1 MDSKKFSVYNKT
13 RDDFLCPAIV
23 IVDAVLEP
31 LKVLKVLI
39 EGLPARAEDGLW
51 LTHFKGIPVA
61 RTLSPF
67 DLVYLD
73 GEYRVVHSI
82 EVSSDSDFAPFKG
95 LPESA
100 LVLPPGSLSGSG
112 TRTGDYLVIRVTEPA
127 VSQAP
132 NQAPRV
138 PLSTNST
145 VITQATRSLRDLTPN
160 TRFTSPSFPAAAAP
174 PPQAPNSP
182 LDQFLNTHPSSNVAP
197 GPLNR
202 SSQPTINAAPGKP
215 VPVPASSMHQNQ
227 GAAPATDHRSAELRS
242 AELRSAELRS
252 AEPRSAEPRSTEPR
266 SPAPVAVALN
276 RVPEP
281 AVEATRNRTAAFSA
295 TLISERVR
303 AALAKEKAVSE
314 PRAIVP
320 TPTPVARF
328 PQPPKA
334 RRRTTASALANT
346 AIRDSKNAPAPF
358 ERPLTRPAA
367 VAPARLAA
375 MPQVPLDPSPA
386 ISPAMPPKPALPSPS
401 TAPKPSPFANP
412 QYFTNQ
418 LESESEEPSRT
429 VRFLR
434 WLFPELTI
442 RTAPKPRDRRRAS
455 RLPLPGLV
463 AYFFTGGAPTPH
475 KIGDISVTGFY
486 LQTEERW
493 MPGTIIRMT
502 LQRLGAKGQETGE
515 NITVHSR
522 VVRWG
527 ADGGGFE
534 FVLSGFLE

>member
-13 RDDFLCPAIV
+13 RDDVLCPGIV

-39 EGLPARAEDGLW
+39 EGLPVRAEDGLW

-73 GEYRVVHSI
+73 NEYRVVHSI
-82 EVSSDSDFAPFKG
+82 EVSSDSDFAPFKA

-100 LVLPPGSLSGSG
+100 LVLPAGSLSGSG
-112 TRTGDYLVIRVTEPA
+112 TRTGDYLVIRVTEPTVNLA
-127 VSQAP
+127 A

-138 PLSTNST
+138 PVPTSST
-145 VITQATRSLRDLTPN
+145 VITQATRSLRDLTPH
-160 TRFTSPSFPAAAAP
+160 TRFTSASFPAPPAP
-174 PPQAPNSP
+174 PPHAPNSP
-182 LDQFLNTHPSSNVAP
+182 LDQFFSTHPSSNSAP
-197 GPLNR
+197 GPANR
-202 SSQPTINAAPGKP
+202 SSQTTINAAPGKP
-215 VPVPASSMHQNQ
+215 VPVPASSMHQNL
-227 GAAPATDHRSAELRS
+227 GAAPARDHASG
-242 AELRSAELRS
+242 
-252 AEPRSAEPRSTEPR
+252 EPRAA
-266 SPAPVAVALN
+266 APGAAAVN
-276 RVPEP
+276 RVPQP
-281 AVEATRNRTAAFSA
+281 AVEATPNRPAAFSA
-295 TLISERVR
+295 ALISERVR

-320 TPTPVARF
+320 SPTPVARF

-346 AIRDSKNAPAPF
+346 AIRDSKNAPDPF
-358 ERPLTRPAA
+358 ERPLNRPAA

-375 MPQVPLDPSPA
+375 MPQVPPNPPPA
-386 ISPAMPPKPALPSPS
+386 VSPAMPPRPAFPPASN
-401 TAPKPSPFANP
+401 APKPAPFANP
-412 QYFTNQ
+412 QYFTSE
-418 LESESEEPSRT
+418 LESQSEEPPTRT